1 MSDQAALLFLKK
13 PLKQPLQSPSIE
25 MKKACRATR
34 RQPAAQELFARWPNL
49 RESSQRLTSL
59 LTLYWPD
66 PRKRDESLLV
76 NCLANG
82 LIDAEQVIQT
92 DNDDLA
98 EQKAF
103 ICRVSEELVQCLG
116 MTLMIKYKGGW
127 SAYDPNTH
135 GYLDDIMRSS
145 ASEELTWVNKTHDAF
160 GSPQSKILC
169 ASRVFTM
176 NELKLAGL
184 LESSQRS
191 LTD

>member
-1 MSDQAALLFLKK
+1 MTDQTTLLSLKK
-13 PLKQPLQSPSIE
+13 PLKEPLLSASHE

-49 RESSQRLTSL
+49 RESSERLTSL

-66 PRKRDESLLV
+66 PRKQGESLLV
-76 NCLANG
+76 NCLAKG
-82 LIDAEQVIQT
+82 LSAAEQVIKAE
-92 DNDDLA
+92 NDDLA

-103 ICRVSEELVQCLG
+103 IRRISEELVHCLG
-116 MTLMIKYKGGW
+116 LTLMIRYKGSW
-127 SAYDPNTH
+127 SAYDPNTD
-135 GYLDDIMRSS
+135 GYLDGIVETSS
-145 ASEELTWVNKTHDAF
+145 DELAWVNKPHAAF

-184 LESSQRS
+184 L
-191 LTD
+191 D

>member
-1 MSDQAALLFLKK
+1 MSDQADQSSLLWLKK
-13 PLKQPLQSPSIE
+13 PFKQPLQSASIE

-59 LTLYWPD
+59 LTLHWPD
-66 PRKRDESLLV
+66 PRRQGESLLV
-76 NCLANG
+76 NCLAAG
-82 LIDAEQVIQT
+82 LSDAGQMLQA
-92 DNDDLA
+92 DNDDLT

-116 MTLMIKYKGGW
+116 LTLMIKCNRVW
-127 SAYDPNTH
+127 STYDPNAH
-135 GYLDDIMRSS
+135 GYLADIIKSS
-145 ASEELTWVNKTHDAF
+145 VSEEINWVNKPHNAF
-160 GSPQSKILC
+160 SSPQSKILC

-184 LESSQRS
+184 L
-191 LTD
+191 D